1 MNTRSLIRPFL
12 ALALSVLMLAATTV
26 GSYETASAS
35 SGSVLVYTG
44 NGGLNEGYSKF
55 STATGK
61 TLDVQAVLP
70 DDLSSYDCV
79 LLPVNSTTFSD
90 ATKTAFAN
98 YLNAGGRIL
107 AIAEWSAFSG
117 SINTMNDLA
126 THVGADLQVVSSAID
141 LGFHTTTNID
151 PSPFTA
157 GVNQIRYAATSEV
170 QVQVGPN
177 AHSLVRSANTAT
189 TFIGVDKIGSGVFAL
204 FGDSNVLSDN
214 SADGYTAHDNG
225 VLAANLCDK
234 ASYVKDVEI
243 DIKPGSYPNSIN
255 LKSKGVIPVAI
266 LTTPSFDASTVDPA
280 TVLFAGASPTHSA
293 LEDVDG
299 DGDLDLILHVP
310 TQSTNIQQGDTEAC
324 LTGQTFGGDSIQGC
338 DSVNVVN

>member
-1 MNTRSLIRPFL
+1 MKTRSKIRPFL
-12 ALALSVLMLAATTV
+12 ALALSLLMLAGAAV

-35 SGSVLVYTG
+35 SGTVLVYTG
-44 NGGLNEGYSKF
+44 NSPVNEGYSQF
-55 STATGK
+55 GTATGK
-61 TLDVQAVLP
+61 TVDYQSTLP
-70 DDLSSYDCV
+70 DDLSAYDCIV
-79 LLPVNSTTFSD
+79 LPVNSAAFSD
-90 ATKTAFAN
+90 ATKAAFAN
-98 YLNAGGRIL
+98 YLNAGGRVL
-107 AIAEWSAFSG
+107 AIAEWNAFAG

-126 THVGADLQVVSSAID
+126 SHVGADLQVVAAAID

-157 GVNQIRYAATSEV
+157 GVSSIRYAATSEV
-170 QVQVGPN
+170 QVQVGPD
-177 AHSLVRSANTAT
+177 AHSLVRSTNTAT

-234 ASYVKDVEI
+234 ASYVLDVEI
-243 DIKPGSYPNSIN
+243 DIKPGSDPNSIN

-266 LTTPSFDASTVDPA
+266 LTTPDFDASTVDPA
-280 TVLFAGASPTHSA
+280 TVLFAGASPTHWA

-299 DGDLDLILHVP
+299 DGDIDLILHVP

-324 LTGQTFGGDSIQGC
+324 LTGQTFGGQDIQGC